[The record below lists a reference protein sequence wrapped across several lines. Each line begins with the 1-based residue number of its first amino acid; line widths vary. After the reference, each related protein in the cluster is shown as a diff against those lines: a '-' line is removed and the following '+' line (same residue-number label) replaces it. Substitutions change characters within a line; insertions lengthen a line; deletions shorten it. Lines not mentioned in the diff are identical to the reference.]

1 MVKFDK
7 YVQGNPKNKIGVYN
21 FPADD
26 VSPETKL
33 TPEWC
38 MQFASAIYYLYSNNL
53 CSVNYGNLTQLQR
66 LRAYGNGAQNPNIY
80 MDILDPKEQVTSGSG
95 VPSEQG
101 PGASTSMQRKGYM
114 NINWSI
120 LQIAPKFKNYVLG
133 VAEEI
138 EHDVFADGVDEKSSQ
153 VKQMEKWRLW
163 TEMKFGQQLG
173 QLAQSAGIQ
182 MERPDYVP
190 ETAQELEMYSEMGG
204 FKLKSEIAIEAAINY
219 TLDISLY
226 KELKRKCITDLFELG
241 MCGTKD
247 YLDPDTQKVMVRY
260 VNPARGVF
268 PYSYE
273 NDFKK
278 MPFAGEFVTY
288 TISDLR
294 SMNKPDGSGPL
305 FTDEELYNIAQ
316 QYVGLLGNPM
326 TTLAPYQYQ
335 QNYVLYEWNRFNVT
349 VLDCEYI
356 SDDYK
361 YTTTVINEDGTK
373 EVKASKFGKVRNS
386 ETKKTAKTKTKMV
399 YKCKWIVGTDFC
411 WDYGHQ
417 FDIPRPTPSECRV
430 SYHFVKTEGPSM
442 TQMMIGP
449 LDQFQLAY
457 LRLQNAI
464 ATAAPNGLAIDVGS
478 LSNVNIG
485 GSQGKLSPLQLIKLR
500 NQTGTLLYSATTHRS
515 YMPTQNNYK
524 PIQELAGGAGQ
535 AITDCIQLMDHSLQL
550 IQDITGINRIASA
563 QNPTGEDLVGVSQI
577 ALQSTATVLKPLF
590 SQYLSMKQ
598 RMAMNV
604 ALRVQLLV
612 RDKRYADGYNLALGN
627 FIVKTL
633 DIGSDV
639 NNAMFNIIIRV
650 RPSAEEKAKINEA
663 ATISMQA
670 GRNGMAGIS
679 MGDYLTINRFIGM
692 GMLKYAEA
700 YLAYRESVAKKEAAE
715 QAAANSKQQ
724 EAAMIALQ
732 KEKTET
738 EKVTM
743 QLLTEK
749 EIAVIN
755 AKMNADM
762 QVNAQKH
769 DFTMAELQVKVSG
782 QVQMNKDSVNAKMM
796 DTLVNNQTK
805 NEIADKNMAV
815 ESAYIDVEHRKI
827 NEAPKKEVASKK

>member
-7 YVQGNPKNKIGVYN
+7 YVKGNKNNITVYT
-21 FPADD
+21 FPADN
-26 VSPETKL
+26 VSPEEKL

-38 MQFASAIYYLYSNNL
+38 MQFAQAIYYLYSNNL
-53 CSVNYGNLTQLQR
+53 CSVNYGSLTQFQR
-66 LRAYGNGAQNPNIY
+66 LRAYGNGSQSQNIY
-80 MDILDPKEQVTSGSG
+80 MDILDPKEQVTTGSG
-95 VPSEQG
+95 QPNDQQ
-101 PGASTSMQRKGYM
+101 PGATTSFQRKGYM
-114 NINWSI
+114 NINWNI

-138 EHDVFADGVDEKSSQ
+138 DHDVFADGVDEKSSQ
-153 VKQMEKWRLW
+153 VRQMEKWRLW
-163 TEMKFGQQLG
+163 TEMKFGRQL
-173 QLAQSAGIQ
+173 QEMAASAGVQ

-190 ETAQELEMYSEMGG
+190 ETMQELEMYSQMGG
-204 FKLKSEIAIEAAINY
+204 FRLKSEIAIEAAINY

-247 YLDPDTQKVMVRY
+247 YVDPDTQKVMVRY

-288 TISDLR
+288 TIADLR

-326 TTLAPYQYQ
+326 ATLAPYQYQ
-335 QNYVLYEWNRFNVT
+335 QNYILYEWNRFNVT

-361 YTTTVINEDGTK
+361 YTTTITNPDGTK
-373 EVKASKFGKVRNS
+373 EVKATKFGKVRNS
-386 ETKKTAKTKTKMV
+386 DTKKTAKTKTKMV

-430 SYHFVKTEGPSM
+430 SFHFVKTEGPSM

-464 ATAAPNGLAIDVGS
+464 ATGAPNGLAIDVGS

-485 GSQGKLSPLQLIKLR
+485 GSQGKMSPLQLIKLR

-535 AITDCIQLMDHSLQL
+535 QINDCIQLMDHALQL

-604 ALRVQLLV
+604 ALRIQLLV
-612 RDKRYADGYNLALGN
+612 KDKRYAEGYNIALGN

-633 DIGSDV
+633 DLGSEV

-670 GRNGMAGIS
+670 GRNGMPGIS

-715 QAAANSKQQ
+715 QAATNSKQQ
-724 EAAMIALQ
+724 QDAMLALEKQ
-732 KEKTET
+732 KEQTLMTDYK
-738 EKVTM
+738 M
-743 QLLTEK
+743 QTDK
-749 EIAVIN
+749 ELALIEAKKN
-755 AKMNADM
+755 AEM
-762 QVNAQKH
+762 QVNSQKH
-769 DFTMAELQVKVSG
+769 DFTMQELQVKVGG

-796 DTLVNNQTK
+796 DTLVNNKTK

-827 NEAPKKEVASKK
+827 DEQPKEKVVKSK